1 VDSAIGR
8 VYDDAAS
15 SAIVLVTSQ
24 FPGVVATNPAPTFDT
39 TVQSGS
45 GVGTVTPSGSP
56 SLPFVVTVKI
66 TASGTVAG
74 STVRWSWSLDGV
86 SFNPETGSSSVNVG
100 GSGITLTLADAGGSP
115 AFVLGTLYFIR
126 TPGTDVISLGR
137 DDETPAELGARSRGI
152 IPLIGFPKDANGII
166 LPLSPT
172 ENGYEALVRSMSD
185 QIVTVLVSI
194 SATIDNRIDIIIA
207 GQGAVLPSSVIASVQ
222 LGLDAL
228 GMLTDDPLVQSP
240 TPREINIKGEP
251 AVSNVTSIHVK
262 AAQLV
267 AAQLSLQNAFASYFG
282 STDMSSPLGV
292 NGKIKRARLVSL
304 ISDTAGVTE
313 TDADTTLQIGYDDGS
328 YAGTDLQLPIS
339 AGSFEL
345 ADWSGEDVALLFN
358 WIPV

>member
-1 VDSAIGR
+1 
-8 VYDDAAS
+8 
-15 SAIVLVTSQ
+15 
-24 FPGVVATNPAPTFDT
+24 VA
-39 TVQSGS
+39 
-45 GVGTVTPSGSP
+45 
-56 SLPFVVTVKI
+56 TVKI

-74 STVRWSWSLDGV
+74 STVGWEWSLTGV
-86 SFNPETGSSSVNVG
+86 AGSFTTGVAGSVVNAG
-100 GSGITLTLADAGGSP
+100 GSGITLTLTDNGGSP
-115 AFVLGTLYFIR
+115 AFVAGTLYFIR

-137 DDETPAELGARSRGI
+137 DDETPPELGARCRGI

-194 SATIDNRIDIIIA
+194 SATIANRIDIIIA

-328 YAGTDLQLPIS
+328 YAATDLQLPIS
-339 AGSFEL
+339 PGAFEL
-345 ADWSGEDVALLFN
+345 ADWSGEDVALLFT